1 MSGVTVPK
9 DDVIAMPVTET
20 VLGITGEIEPTDAV
34 EEFPDNVISA
44 VPVNVKEPTLKV
56 ADTPVNVIVSSAS
69 CPQPLSPQ
77 AFAPQPVAS
86 KASSFQYAW
95 PQVNLPHP
103 D

>member
-1 MSGVTVPK
+1 M
-9 DDVIAMPVTET
+9 TET

-44 VPVNVKEPTLKV
+44 VPDSVKEPTLKV
-56 ADTPVNVIVSSAS
+56 ADNPVNVIVSSARF
-69 CPQPLSPQ
+69 PQPLSPH

-95 PQVNLPHP
+95 PQVNLPLQIVTGKQLH
-103 D
+103 